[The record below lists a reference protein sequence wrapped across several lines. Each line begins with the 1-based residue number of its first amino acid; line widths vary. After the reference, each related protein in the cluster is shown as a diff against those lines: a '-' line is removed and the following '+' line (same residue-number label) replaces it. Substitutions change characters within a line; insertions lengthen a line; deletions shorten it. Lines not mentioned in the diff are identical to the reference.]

1 LTNPWPVTDWL
12 LAGAARV
19 RRRKK
24 KVAGVGFE
32 CVYSAD
38 NHTLAYHLMLVDS
51 RFCQK
56 GTLGLEQV

>member
-1 LTNPWPVTDWL
+1 LSPASLMTLVGVSTLTNHWPITDWL

-32 CVYSAD
+32 CS
-38 NHTLAYHLMLVDS
+38 
-51 RFCQK
+51 
-56 GTLGLEQV
+56 